1 MRRVLTLIWV
11 ELEAACSNKS
21 GKGKSD
27 KGGTEDVY
35 LWKFQVG
42 IPLRCAKCLCRLC
55 LLKACRAAEND
66 KESTDRIIEVFV
78 VSTAVL
84 RRAVFSGYHTV
95 RVAAIC

>member
-42 IPLRCAKCLCRLC
+42 IPYHVQSAY
-55 LLKACRAAEND
+55 A
-66 KESTDRIIEVFV
+66 
-78 VSTAVL
+78 
-84 RRAVFSGYHTV
+84 GY
-95 RVAAIC
+95 AY